1 MIFLGP
7 SDGTHLDIHVLV
19 KAVHL
24 IEQLQQDSLHLPVS
38 CSGNTEQPI
47 VCKDNMK
54 ETAAIENEM
63 RTFGLKHTKACSSF
77 RVHVLSLQTKPHVL
91 TSSLSIKTLC
101 CNSVNLIDEDDGR
114 GVFLSQPED
123 VTHHPG
129 AFTQI
134 LLHKLRA
141 HDTDKGS

>member
-1 MIFLGP
+1 
-7 SDGTHLDIHVLV
+7 
-19 KAVHL
+19 
-24 IEQLQQDSLHLPVS
+24 
-38 CSGNTEQPI
+38 
-47 VCKDNMK
+47 MK

-63 RTFGLKHTKACSSF
+63 RMFGLKHTKVCSLFSA
-77 RVHVLSLQTKPHVL
+77 HALTSMNKPQVL
-91 TSSLSIKTLC
+91 TSSLSIETLC

-134 LLHKLRA
+134 LLDKLRA
-141 HDTDKGS
+141 HDTDEGS